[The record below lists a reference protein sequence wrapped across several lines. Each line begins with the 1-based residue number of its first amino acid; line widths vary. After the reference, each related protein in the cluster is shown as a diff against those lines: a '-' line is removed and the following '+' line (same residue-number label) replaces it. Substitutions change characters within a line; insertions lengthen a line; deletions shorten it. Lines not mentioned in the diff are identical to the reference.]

1 MKVLNDIKQFVR
13 RTLGYVVVFIP
24 DHNNPTSK
32 SFKFTFKSFLPVV
45 IIYSIFIGVLG
56 FFTLNL
62 TPLSSIIIPFG
73 NSKSFSNSSDINE
86 LNKKII
92 FLTQELGKLKS
103 SNEKLRYAIFLGD
116 SSLVDSIKSD
126 KEEKKQKDKNQFGG
140 NIYYIVKEIFF
151 TKIYSQESRS
161 FIKPADGFISRGFLS
176 SKGHV
181 GIDFVLKEG
190 SEIFASAN
198 GYVIYS
204 NFNVDDGNMI
214 ILAHRDGYITIYKHC
229 SMLLKRERDN
239 VIQGE
244 LIALSGNTGKITTGP
259 HLHFEIWKDGIP
271 LDPSKIL
278 INL

>member
-1 MKVLNDIKQFVR
+1 MKLLNQIKSTLSR
-13 RTLGYVVVFIP
+13 ILGYIVVLVP
-24 DHNNPTSK
+24 DSSNTSAK
-32 SFKFTFKSFLPVV
+32 SFKVSIRSILP
-45 IIYSIFIGVLG
+45 IMLIYTLCSAFIG
-56 FFTLNL
+56 FFLINLSPINNFLNL
-62 TPLSSIIIPFG
+62 SNNQT
-73 NSKSFSNSSDINE
+73 NSGSTDIQKLNSR
-86 LNKKII
+86 II
-92 FLTQELGKLKS
+92 FLTEELSKLKS

-116 SSLVDSIKSD
+116 SSLVDSIKSES
-126 KEEKKQKDKNQFGG
+126 KEKKQKDKNQFGG

-151 TKIYSQESRS
+151 TKTFSQESRS

-204 NFNVDDGNMI
+204 NFNIDDGNMI
-214 ILAHRDGYITIYKHC
+214 IIAHCNGYITIYKHC

-278 INL
+278 LNL

>member
-1 MKVLNDIKQFVR
+1 MKVLYKIKHFVQ

-32 SFKFTFKSFLPVV
+32 SFKFAFKSFLPVA
-45 IIYSIFIGVLG
+45 IIYSIIIGVIG
-56 FFTLNL
+56 FFVLNL

-73 NSKSFSNSSDINE
+73 NSGSFSKSSDISE

-92 FLTQELGKLKS
+92 FPTQELSNLKS

-116 SSLVDSIKSD
+116 SGLVDSIRSN
-126 KEEKKQKDKNQFGG
+126 KEEKKQKDKNLFGG
-140 NIYYIVKEIFF
+140 NIYYIVKEILY
-151 TKIYSQESRS
+151 TKIFGQEAIS
-161 FIKPADGFISRGFLS
+161 FIKPADGYISREFLS
-176 SKGHV
+176 SKGHM

-198 GYVIYS
+198 GYVIYA

-214 ILAHRDGYITIYKHC
+214 IMAHSDGYITIYKHC
-229 SMLLKRERDN
+229 RMLLKRERDN

-271 LDPSKIL
+271 LNPSKIL

>member
-1 MKVLNDIKQFVR
+1 MKLLSQAKAGLKKVM
-13 RTLGYVVVFIP
+13 GYIVVFVP
-24 DHNNPTSK
+24 DSSNTAAK
-32 SFKFTFKSFLPVV
+32 SFKFSMRSILPIVF
-45 IIYSIFIGVLG
+45 IYTLFIAFIGFLLIG
-56 FFTLNL
+56 LSPINNFLN
-62 TPLSSIIIPFG
+62 SG
-73 NSKSFSNSSDINE
+73 NNQTNSESTNIQK
-86 LNKKII
+86 LNSKII
-92 FLTQELGKLKS
+92 FLTQELSKLKS
-103 SNEKLRYAIFLGD
+103 SNERLRYAIFLGD
-116 SSLVDSIKSD
+116 SSLADSIRLESK
-126 KEEKKQKDKNQFGG
+126 EKKQKLKNQIGG

-151 TKIYSQESRS
+151 TKIFNQEARS

-176 SKGHV
+176 SKGHM

-204 NFNVDDGNMI
+204 NFNIDDGNMLI
-214 ILAHRDGYITIYKHC
+214 IAHGNGYITIYKHC
-229 SMLLKRERDN
+229 SLLLKRERDN
-239 VIQGE
+239 VFQGE

>member
-1 MKVLNDIKQFVR
+1 MKLITQVKSYMIRIMGYIVVLV
-13 RTLGYVVVFIP
+13 P
-24 DHNNPTSK
+24 DSSSTSAK
-32 SFKFTFKSFLPVV
+32 SFKF
-45 IIYSIFIGVLG
+45 SIRTIFPLMLVYTLFSALLG
-56 FFTLNL
+56 FFIINL
-62 TPLSSIIIPFG
+62 TPLNNFL
-73 NSKSFSNSSDINE
+73 NYSKSRTNSESSNIQEMNS
-86 LNKKII
+86 KII
-92 FLTQELGKLKS
+92 FLTQELSKLKS

-126 KEEKKQKDKNQFGG
+126 MEEKKQKDKNRFGG

-151 TKIYSQESRS
+151 TKIFSQESRS

-190 SEIFASAN
+190 TEIFASAN

-204 NFNVDDGNMI
+204 NFNIEDGNMI
-214 ILAHRDGYITIYKHC
+214 IIAHRDGYITIYKHC
-229 SMLLKRERDN
+229 SMLLKKERDN

-278 INL
+278 LNL